1 MKKPIESL
9 IDSVV
14 HCTKCGAKA
23 TDGCNCWT
31 QCERCSW
38 WYETGGECGHC
49 KYLAT
54 FDETVG

>member
-14 HCTKCGAKA
+14 RCTKCGAKPG
-23 TDGCNCWT
+23 TCNCWT

-38 WYETGGECGHC
+38 WYETGGECRHC

-54 FDETVG
+54 LEADKT